1 MCEEE
6 LYLENNYLKKWHIK
20 NFPVFITKIKVIFG
34 LLRYRQ
40 NMAKVYFYKKN
51 ILSFSKLGWTKSNAE
66 KDDS

>member
-6 LYLENNYLKKWHIK
+6 LYLENNCLKEWYIK
-20 NFPVFITKIKVIFG
+20 NFQVFITKINVMSG
-34 LLRYRQ
+34 LFWQRQ
-40 NMAKVYFYKKN
+40 NIAEVYSYKN